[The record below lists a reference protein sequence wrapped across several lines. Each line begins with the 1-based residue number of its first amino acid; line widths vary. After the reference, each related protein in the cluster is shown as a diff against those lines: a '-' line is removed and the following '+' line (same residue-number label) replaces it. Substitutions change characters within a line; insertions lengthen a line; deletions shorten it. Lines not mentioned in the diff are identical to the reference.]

1 MHEHVENMNGS
12 MVEKWVDRVSK
23 SNWNLED
30 ESTFLKRC
38 HFSLFPENKNGKQKI
53 WSTVIINELPYSKQV
68 LILQAKLFQNT
79 PLTTLLLS
87 HPIFLNLK
95 I

>member
-38 HFSLFPENKNGKQKI
+38 HLSLFPENKNGKQKM